1 MNFQSGLKKHGKK
14 IYNMGYNN
22 ELLNNIQKG
31 YLEILLHYEERIL
44 NGELDNIWIIKMID
58 EIEIYW
64 CKNIERILFELNHQ
78 QENLEVIVL
87 SGAMYLDIENDEH
100 YYIKLLGDSHV
111 VSDSM
116 LKMANFFRIPNILE
130 SNDEYLRIFKKCFI
144 DTLSILKSLD
154 NSILILPI
162 ELLSSFYMSKEEKF
176 AEIEKFY
183 WFFISNIL
191 ETELLDKERFDL
203 LFNSIETIEERI
215 KPFVLEN
222 LIFDDINDRELSLKD
237 RCMKYKNNH
246 PEFGD
251 IPLNKIFH
259 IATYSY
265 IAQNLDIIFNSVLLN
280 VIPFIRHSV
289 SFNYFLLLKDT
300 LQDVLDIKE
309 MIDKTMIINLM
320 YNTISLEEIT
330 KYNYQEYLLLLE
342 DKYILKNILDKISSK
357 NLSFVVGEIK
367 TIREI
372 IIEEIET
379 HIK

>member
-1 MNFQSGLKKHGKK
+1 MNFQSGLKIHGKK

-144 DTLSILKSLD
+144 DTVSILKSLD

-162 ELLSSFYMSKEEKF
+162 EQLSSFYMSKEEKF

-222 LIFDDINDRELSLKD
+222 LIFDDIDDRELSLKD

-246 PEFGD
+246 PELGD

-280 VIPFIRHSV
+280 VIPFIRHRV